1 MNQLWNS
8 HMCKLIQFETAS
20 RSAMTSRKSRGR
32 KYKGKRNTEFDT
44 TAWGVFFNIM
54 VPLSVL
60 VASLLFAWLVL
71 R

>member
-1 MNQLWNS
+1 
-8 HMCKLIQFETAS
+8 
-20 RSAMTSRKSRGR
+20 MTSRKSRGR